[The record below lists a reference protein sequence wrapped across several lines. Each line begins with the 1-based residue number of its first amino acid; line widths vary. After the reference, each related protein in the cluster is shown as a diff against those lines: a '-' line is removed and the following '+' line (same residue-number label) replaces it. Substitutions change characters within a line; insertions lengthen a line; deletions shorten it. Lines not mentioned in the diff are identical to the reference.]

1 MFIFVC
7 LQYEIDDD
15 CYFDIVRASRLATS
29 RQVVS
34 RAVAVRWMSGDDKH
48 EKKSRGLFGV
58 ESILG
63 ESDELIKTEKDR
75 LVRPNTM
82 PDYVPPDVQKDMKEL
97 GLDGLEDLEE
107 LEAQTPLD
115 GWTDLGLVPPEGSG
129 TFASPILIPTRKPN
143 RVVGYTDPASHAMYY
158 FTIHN
163 DDNLYYIKDLGLF
176 FKCLPI
182 PDEEAAHA
190 HH

>member
-1 MFIFVC
+1 MAG
-7 LQYEIDDD
+7 
-15 CYFDIVRASRLATS
+15 RP
-29 RQVVS
+29 VS
-34 RAVAVRWMSGDDKH
+34 RAVAVRWMSGDDKKH
-48 EKKSRGLFGV
+48 EPHKSRGLLGV
-58 ESILG
+58 DSLLG
-63 ESDELIKTEKDR
+63 EPDELIKTEKDR

-82 PDYVPPDVQKDMKEL
+82 PDYIPPDVQKDMKEL

-129 TFASPILIPTRKPN
+129 TFASPILIPTRKAN

-163 DDNLYYIKDLGLF
+163 DDSE
-176 FKCLPI
+176 CLCHEPHI
-182 PDEEAAHA
+182 LQ
-190 HH
+190 